1 MENSSEISLQD
12 SKFTKVLWRLIV
24 TIGIIFTAT
33 NIYREG
39 NSYIHSMMLFMQ
51 IMLQTSQNSE
61 FYIRCG
67 TKYFEY
73 PIVTDVYLGDA
84 SNVSESFPT
93 ITICLNSMHSRQK
106 IEKFHGDDD
115 KLVSALR

>member
-39 NSYIHSMMLFMQ
+39 NSF
-51 IMLQTSQNSE
+51 
-61 FYIRCG
+61 
-67 TKYFEY
+67 
-73 PIVTDVYLGDA
+73 DDA
-84 SNVSESFPT
+84 FHADHVVDQS
-93 ITICLNSMHSRQK
+93 
-106 IEKFHGDDD
+106 KF
-115 KLVSALR
+115 

>member
-1 MENSSEISLQD
+1 MTHSITLIS
-12 SKFTKVLWRLIV
+12 FRLYRSLCKGSHCIV
-24 TIGIIFTAT
+24 YMIQPLSF
-33 NIYREG
+33 
-39 NSYIHSMMLFMQ
+39 
-51 IMLQTSQNSE
+51 
-61 FYIRCG
+61 IRCG

-106 IEKFHGDDD
+106 IEQFHHNDD
-115 KLVSALR
+115 KLVSALRTGSGVYHRGVYSACSKTRLKFLLWFLF